1 MSLILYTFLLFCGLQ
16 SSLMLPNWHIT
27 PEQDTQLE
35 CNVDVFDW
43 ELLLD
48 ALQDKE
54 SDNIPNAINVIED
67 AVGILQIRPIY
78 LKDIN
83 RIIGYKRYTL
93 KDRYDIIKSRE
104 MVRIFFS
111 YYVDDENINEIIAMH
126 CSGPKG
132 KEKLKYNKLV
142 MHYVD
147 DVLKIRNKLIM
158 ENKNK

>member
-83 RIIGYKRYTL
+83 RIIGYKKYKL
-93 KDRYDIIKSRE
+93 KDRYDVKKSRE
-104 MVRIFFS
+104 MVKI
-111 YYVDDENINEIIAMH
+111 EEIIAIH